1 MTVEDGQ
8 IADETTEL
16 ASRLRLTVGRLARR
30 NAPGGRAEAVTRT
43 ALCSVDDLA
52 FRPRHALRAFKAAE
66 RVTSPAVTRIVAKLE
81 RQGLVERRTDT
92 TDRRVNWV
100 STTPQGTAALKDE
113 RRRRISYLAGQLRG
127 LGERD
132 IETLRAAVEILDRV
146 VQQSDDQTLGPESR

>member
-1 MTVEDGQ
+1 MTVEHGE

-30 NAPGGRAEAVTRT
+30 MRQQAEPRLSLGQHSALSTIWRFGPVTLSQIAMR
-43 ALCSVDDLA
+43 
-52 FRPRHALRAFKAAE
+52 E
-66 RVTSPAVTRIVAKLE
+66 RVTRPAVTRIVAKLE

-100 STTPQGTAALKDE
+100 STTPQGTAALEDE

-127 LGERD
+127 LDGRD
-132 IETLRAAVEILDRV
+132 IKILGEAVEILDRV
-146 VQQSDDQTLGPESR
+146 IQQSDDQTLGPDSR

>member
-30 NAPGGRAEAVTRT
+30 MRQEAEPRLSLGQHSALSTIWRFGPVTLSELSR
-43 ALCSVDDLA
+43 
-52 FRPRHALRAFKAAE
+52 RE
-66 RVTSPAVTRIVAKLE
+66 RVTGPAVTRIVAKLE

-100 STTPQGTAALKDE
+100 STTPQGTAALEDE

-132 IETLRAAVEILDRV
+132 IETLGAAVEILDRV
-146 VQQSDDQTLGPESR
+146 VQQPDDQTLGPESR